1 MTEPTDHAASQ
12 DHAIEDDVD
21 PVWTSSRTARQIHA
35 LSAVEKD
42 ISRLLT
48 LASSSMSLLTLPQTD
63 KPEDDLPQGDERS
76 EQFVLVVSEYF
87 EKLDGIQDAIRSS
100 LAHIRQSRI
109 APSTINAPPPGFV
122 PPALGVGLPQ
132 TAASPTGPDG
142 SSKPDNYAKSRG
154 LQEERVERD
163 AWRGVLEALERIKKA
178 REPLQVGDVTMLG

>member
-1 MTEPTDHAASQ
+1 ME
-12 DHAIEDDVD
+12 EDAVVDVD

-63 KPEDDLPQGDERS
+63 KPGDDLPQGDERS

-109 APSTINAPPPGFV
+109 APSTINAPPPGFI

-132 TAASPTGPDG
+132 TATG
-142 SSKPDNYAKSRG
+142 SSGAEDASRPESHAKTRG

-163 AWRGVLEALERIKKA
+163 AWRGVLDALERIKLA
-178 REPLQVGDVTMLG
+178 RDPAQDGKSDDGMLE